1 MLREVPM
8 ICGKAK
14 TLLASGRLL
23 LPFLLLLSLVSG
35 ADAYTIV
42 LRDGRRV
49 EIPADFVTTATT
61 LTYEASAGIQITLQ
75 LAAID
80 IAATEHANRE
90 SGGSLLRHTAKQL
103 SERKTDN
110 SRATMSR
117 TTPRTITNRD
127 LEKFR
132 RERVES
138 EMLYERRRKEL
149 GLPSIEESR
158 RRAAV
163 EAEESF
169 QTIREIRSRQ
179 QESETYWQTRA
190 SDLRA
195 DLAATNAR
203 IDFLQRRLNELPL
216 PFSPGAFVGALPFET
231 FARARV
237 GTALRPPE
245 VRNPGVFVAPPFG
258 PQLRARVNFG
268 NGMTRGQVLVNPEP
282 FRGNRRF
289 GGQAF
294 LPFLGATVIGLPFQ
308 AYDYALESPA
318 LITELDGLL
327 AYRAGLEARWRD
339 LEDEARRAGVSP
351 GWLRP

>member
-1 MLREVPM
+1 MTREVIQLVGPIVYQRAEEVAKDFQEKNRRPVAWKSLLGGCYTGLNQKIRNLECCEEVPM

-23 LPFLLLLSLVSG
+23 LPFLLVLSLVSG

-49 EIPADFVTTATT
+49 EIPADFVT
-61 LTYEASAGIQITLQ
+61 
-75 LAAID
+75 
-80 IAATEHANRE
+80 
-90 SGGSLLRHTAKQL
+90 
-103 SERKTDN
+103 
-110 SRATMSR
+110 RATMSR

-127 LEKFR
+127 LETFR

-203 IDFLQRRLNELPL
+203 IDFLERRLNELPL
-216 PFSPGAFVGALPFET
+216 PFSTGAFVGALPFET

-282 FRGNRRF
+282 FRGTRRF